1 LWGFKSSLGKLKTK
15 RKLLIITDN
24 GAVTKSAAENIAAI
38 LGTTPFADWS
48 AAVIFAKDF
57 SPTMLLSAS
66 AFLLG
71 CEKSEPPEFTD
82 IKVLF
87 KHINLAGRS
96 CGVFSPQAN
105 AVKYL
110 AGLVRDSEAVLGE
123 PLVVNKGAPD
133 SRKLKKWVGGIIGGK
148 A

>member
-1 LWGFKSSLGKLKTK
+1 VKTK
-15 RKLLIITDN
+15 RKLLIIADN
-24 GAVTKSAAENIAAI
+24 GVVTRSVAKNITAVF
-38 LGTTPFADWS
+38 GTAPFADWTAS
-48 AAVIFAKDF
+48 VISAKDF

-87 KHINLAGRS
+87 KHINLAGRP
-96 CGVFSPQAN
+96 CGVFSPQAD
-105 AVKYL
+105 AIKYL
-110 AGLVRDSEAVLGE
+110 SGLVRDSEAAIGN
-123 PLVVNKGAPD
+123 PLVINNGGPD
-133 SRKLKKWVGGIIGGK
+133 SRKLKKWVGGIIGDK